1 MQAHH
6 VFESPDRFVVGT
18 VGEPGQREFYLQARG
33 DGTAVT
39 VAVEKAEVAAL
50 AEGLS
55 HLMFEIRR
63 SGGPAPTRP
72 DPSLDV
78 AALEA
83 VGGEVSP
90 DFVLNRL
97 TVAWDGESVVIE
109 AASTE
114 PATGPDDFVGSPVS
128 DEDAADAAAVLAEL
142 DRDFDDLDLPE
153 EFSDLDQPVASL
165 RVRLSLGQAASFIS
179 RANDVVGAGRRSLLI
194 PCALCGQQVDPAGHA
209 CARLN

>member
-6 VFESPDRFVVGT
+6 VFESPERFVVGT

-33 DGTAVT
+33 DGAAVT

-63 SGGPAPTRP
+63 SGGPTPSRP
-72 DPSLDV
+72 DASLDH
-78 AALEA
+78 APLEA

-114 PATGPDDFVGSPVS
+114 PAIGPDDMFGPVS

-142 DRDFDDLDLPE
+142 DADFDDLDLPDE
-153 EFSDLDQPVASL
+153 LAGLDQPVASL
-165 RVRLSLGQAASFIS
+165 RVRLSLEQAASFIG
-179 RANDVVGAGRRSLLI
+179 RANDVVSAGRESGFR
-194 PCALCGQQVDPAGHA
+194 PCALCGKRVDPGGHA